1 MRRARH
7 SQGTSWLS
15 LSVIALASASLFSDI
30 GHEMA
35 TAVLP
40 MFIGTMG
47 LGAAALGVIE
57 GVADFLNSMAKL
69 GGGYLGQ
76 RLSRKKS
83 ITACGYLITALSTA
97 ALSWGRGFWAF
108 LTLRSAAWIGRGY
121 RAPLRDFM
129 MSDAV
134 PPTHYGRA
142 FGLERAGDMIG
153 AVAGPLSAALL
164 IAIGLGYRQIF
175 AWALIPGILAAS
187 SVFFFVREKPH
198 HPDTPVALH
207 DIRARLPSGF
217 GLLLTAILT
226 FGMGDFSRTFLIL
239 VAVRRLGAGAALG
252 TGGLF
257 LSLPILLYVLHNA
270 VSALATVP
278 AGRAGDRWSKK
289 RVLTLGYALGAVCNL
304 LLWAGTGSRASLALI
319 FALSGVYIAIED
331 IIEKAYVS
339 ELLPRSVRSYGLGL
353 LATANAAGDMLSSL
367 YVGILWEWVGP
378 LWAFGA
384 AAAFSC
390 AGFVFLAALPSRGE
404 AGRGA
409 AHPSNDAHGSGTTF
423 RAV

>member
-1 MRRARH
+1 MRRVRNPHGAP
-7 SQGTSWLS
+7 WLS

-83 ITACGYLITALSTA
+83 IAAFGYLITALSTA

-108 LTLRSAAWIGRGY
+108 LTLRSVAWIGRGY
-121 RAPLRDFM
+121 RAPLRDFL

-153 AVAGPLSAALL
+153 AVAGPLTAALL
-164 IAIGLGYRQIF
+164 IGLGLGYRQIF

-198 HPDTPVALH
+198 HPGTPVTLQ
-207 DIRARLPSGF
+207 DIHARFPRGF
-217 GLLLTAILT
+217 GRLLAAILT

-239 VAVRRLGAGAALG
+239 VAARRFGAGASLR

-270 VSALATVP
+270 VSAFATVP

-289 RVLTLGYALGAVCNL
+289 HVLTLGYGLGTVCNL
-304 LLWAGTGSRASLALI
+304 LLCARFGSRVSLALI
-319 FALSGVYIAIED
+319 FALSGIYIAIED
-331 IIEKAYVS
+331 TIEKAYVS

-353 LATANAAGDMLSSL
+353 LATANAIGDMLSSL
-367 YVGILWEWVGP
+367 YVGILWDWAGP
-378 LWAFGA
+378 SWAFGLA
-384 AAAFSC
+384 
-390 AGFVFLAALPSRGE
+390 AGFSLAGFILVAALPTRGE
-404 AGRGA
+404 AGRGLEE
-409 AHPSNDAHGSGTTF
+409 S
-423 RAV
+423 

>member
-1 MRRARH
+1 MSRVRY
-7 SQGTSWLS
+7 SKGTSWLS

-35 TAVLP
+35 TAIMP
-40 MFIGTMG
+40 MFIGTVG
-47 LGAAALGVIE
+47 LGAAALGAIE

-83 ITACGYLITALSTA
+83 ITAFGYLITALSTA

-121 RAPLRDFM
+121 RAPLRDFL

-153 AVAGPLSAALL
+153 AVAGPLCAALL
-164 IAIGLGYRQIF
+164 IGLGLGYRQIF
-175 AWALIPGILAAS
+175 AWALVPGILAAA
-187 SVFFFVREKPH
+187 SVYFFVREKPH
-198 HPDTPVALH
+198 HPGTPVTLH
-207 DIRARLPSGF
+207 DIHAQLPKGF
-217 GLLLTAILT
+217 GPLLAAILM

-239 VAVRRLGAGAALG
+239 VAARRLGAGASLRM
-252 TGGLF
+252 GGLF
-257 LSLPILLYVLHNA
+257 LSLPVLLYVLHNA

-278 AGRAGDRWSKK
+278 AGSAGDRWSKK
-289 RVLTLGYALGAVCNL
+289 HVLTLGYGLGAVCNL
-304 LLWAGTGSRASLALI
+304 LLCARFASLASLALI

-331 IIEKAYVS
+331 TIEKAYVS
-339 ELLPRSVRSYGLGL
+339 ELLPRAVRSYGLGL

-378 LWAFGA
+378 LWAFGLA
-384 AAAFSC
+384 AVFSC
-390 AGFVFLAALPSRGE
+390 AGFIFVAALP
-404 AGRGA
+404 ACVA
-409 AHPSNDAHGSGTTF
+409 CGSGITSQD
-423 RAV
+423 V